1 VEVKGTRP
9 ADDGIDPLVIGGA
22 ICASVKPIL
31 MFNATAYIEVS
42 CSQGYEISMLVEEA
56 RQLKTVL
63 ESVLAEWD
71 GVKEV

>member
-1 VEVKGTRP
+1 
-9 ADDGIDPLVIGGA
+9 
-22 ICASVKPIL
+22 
-31 MFNATAYIEVS
+31 
-42 CSQGYEISMLVEEA
+42 MLVEEA